1 MGRPLKWQTL
11 LSRCTTLTTL
21 MKSVM
26 ELHFQECLAL
36 QYVWILSS
44 SFTIT
49 LLRTTDSLM
58 PFQRDQVIKPLPSL
72 GELVVPLPVFH
83 VLEVTVAVKV
93 PLVTCAVMVVCSP
106 QPRSGEDGTDTSISS
121 RREAHSAPLLLPPLS
136 HLLSWLVAIALIQS
150 QRYPLFSTTL
160 RRLRGQRISL
170 TFLSALVPMSTLSAL
185 STPRLFVLVVVNSE
199 TVATQCAA
207 DH

>member
-1 MGRPLKWQTL
+1 MADAVIQVYDANNADGVRDG
-11 LSRCTTLTTL
+11 
-21 MKSVM
+21 V
-26 ELHFQECLAL
+26 AL
-36 QYVWILSS
+36 PGVLSS
-44 SFTIT
+44 PVRLDIVQFVHDNLAKNHRQPYAI
-49 LLRTTDSLM
+49 
-58 PFQRDQVIKPLPSL
+58 QRDQVIKPLPSL

-83 VLEVTVAVKV
+83 VLEVVELTVAVKV